1 MMIVV
6 NHFPTKGE
14 QKMSPV
20 GTPTAPFGSAVAP
33 SDTPVDE
40 APVSTEADAKT
51 DETEKPKQKA
61 QPRDYNVMTKISG
74 TPDKVKA
81 ELDKLGDAKITVYVL
96 QGTANALQ
104 PKLALGNYAKS
115 IDGDLDGKY
124 TLAAA
129 NSFKE
134 FSVKS
139 EPVTKHQ
146 VKIS

>member
-1 MMIVV
+1 
-6 NHFPTKGE
+6 
-14 QKMSPV
+14 MSPV

-40 APVSTEADAKT
+40 ATVSTEADAKT

-81 ELDKLGDAKITVYVL
+81 EIDKLANGGKVDIYVV

-104 PKLALGNYAKS
+104 PKLALGSYAKS
-115 IDGDLDGKY
+115 IEGEIIGKY

-129 NSFKE
+129 SSFKDLTIE
-134 FSVKS
+134 SK
-139 EPVTKHQ
+139 PVTKHQ